1 MQEEFKVNMEEE
13 IDWSNRLRR
22 VTRYINLDKVIKNNQ
37 KEAAVE

>member
-22 VTRYINLDKVIKNNQ
+22 VTRSINLDKVIKNNQ